1 MFGRFRPRP
10 AEDGLAV
17 AILKLLE
24 EQMGTAP
31 DVTQRLEQRFEGRL
45 DIGAGEVYP
54 LLQYLEDRGFIA
66 QEALGTGKVYGVTEA
81 GFAFL
86 AEQAHKP
93 REDRPEDFFRGRERG
108 HDRGHPHGRGPWG
121 HHHGH
126 HGWGH
131 HHEHHRQWV
140 GLFHD
145 AKHLLRDFKHEFR
158 RQGLDP
164 QRVERIRE
172 IMDRARREI
181 HEVLRE
187 RDHGLA

>member
-24 EQMGTAP
+24 EQMGTAL

-66 QEALGTGKVYGVTEA
+66 QEPVGNGKVYGVTEA

-86 AEQAHKP
+86 AEQANKP

-108 HDRGHPHGRGPWG
+108 HDRGHDRG
-121 HHHGH
+121 HR
-126 HGWGH
+126 GWHH

-158 RQGLDP
+158 HQRLEP

-181 HEVLRE
+181 QEVLRE